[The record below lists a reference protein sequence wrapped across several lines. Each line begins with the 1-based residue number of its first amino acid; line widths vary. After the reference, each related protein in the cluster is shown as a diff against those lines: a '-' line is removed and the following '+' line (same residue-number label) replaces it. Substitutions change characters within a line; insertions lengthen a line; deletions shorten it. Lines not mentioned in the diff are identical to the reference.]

1 MLAQLP
7 AKNAKACKIRQKEE
21 EKSSYSG
28 WAREKSWRAAA
39 EVTACQHCPTAP
51 TTRLMTW
58 PQDAGVDELSW
69 SYRCTTSYCGLECER
84 HWSVISRSPWSHIHQ
99 DHCLP
104 DVLAITCSHLV
115 LRLSK
120 WYLNHDL
127 KMTWGPTVDYW
138 LRRTHSYWTIL
149 NL

>member
-7 AKNAKACKIRQKEE
+7 DKNAKACKIRQKEK

-28 WAREKSWRAAA
+28 WARVKSWRAAA
-39 EVTACQHCPTAP
+39 EVTACQHCLTAP
-51 TTRLMTW
+51 TMRLMTW
-58 PQDAGVDELSW
+58 PQDAGVVWVVTVIPLHNIVLW
-69 SYRCTTSYCGLECER
+69 ARCKR
-84 HWSVISRSPWSHIHQ
+84 HRSVISRSPWSHIHQ

-104 DVLAITCSHLV
+104 DVLAIARSHLV

-138 LRRTHSYWTIL
+138 LRITHSYWTVL
-149 NL
+149 NF